1 MPPKRR
7 SKKADSKSPAVSNP
21 APVEEPANTD
31 SALSDN
37 DTLYGACEDGD
48 YKAVKKLV
56 RKGADV
62 NYVNPN
68 KKNKTPLME
77 ACKCLSEPI
86 VKFLIEKNADLNLT
100 DTDGWNCL
108 HWIAFKG
115 HAKIM
120 ILLLEKG
127 ANFMQKSTS
136 GSTPYDVATQLTSQ
150 KKTQCEFVLKQW
162 MNKLPAKKRPKD
174 TTEGKGNWNYS
185 YHVPRNSTGRCSL
198 DRTTGW
204 DDTWETEKKE
214 TLGSTK
220 K

>member
-68 KKNKTPLME
+68 KRT
-77 ACKCLSEPI
+77 
-86 VKFLIEKNADLNLT
+86 
-100 DTDGWNCL
+100 
-108 HWIAFKG
+108 
-115 HAKIM
+115 
-120 ILLLEKG
+120 
-127 ANFMQKSTS
+127 
-136 GSTPYDVATQLTSQ
+136 
-150 KKTQCEFVLKQW
+150 
-162 MNKLPAKKRPKD
+162 KR
-174 TTEGKGNWNYS
+174 
-185 YHVPRNSTGRCSL
+185 H
-198 DRTTGW
+198 
-204 DDTWETEKKE
+204 
-214 TLGSTK
+214 
-220 K
+220 